1 VIIVFT
7 VALILFYLCMQK
19 RFSNE
24 MSSVEHLVA
33 AAILTG
39 VVIMLVK
46 NSLPT
51 KYLDILMTY
60 IEAAVF

>member
-1 VIIVFT
+1 
-7 VALILFYLCMQK
+7 MQK

-60 IEAAVF
+60 IEAALFKL